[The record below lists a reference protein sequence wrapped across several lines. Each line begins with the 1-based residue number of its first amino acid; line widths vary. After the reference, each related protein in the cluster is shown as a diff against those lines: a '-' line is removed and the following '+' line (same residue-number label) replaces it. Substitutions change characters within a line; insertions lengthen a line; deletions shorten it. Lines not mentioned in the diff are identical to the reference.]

1 MERAKGA
8 NSLVMLR
15 QGPDTACGLAMEGL
29 QAIERTQE
37 KVPMA
42 SLQALAAQKQREE

>member
-15 QGPDTACGLAMEGL
+15 QGQDTACEGL
-29 QAIERTQE
+29 EAIERTQE

-42 SLQALAAQKQREE
+42 SLQALAAQKQRKE